1 VRLGPAAQS
10 VSGQSWRRLALAAT
24 VALVAYLGWGIFRAG
39 LNEVPA
45 GRGSTDIVFRQG
57 TVSGQRIKTRS
68 WTASYDR
75 LVSNAD
81 QTVLELQNVHDG
93 TIFRAGKPYLH
104 VRAAHMSV
112 NTITR
117 DFSIVGPLHVK
128 TVGAKPAR
136 WFDTTAA
143 QWEDS
148 AQRLTLSH
156 HVTIYSGAEHPLSVG
171 SLTFDVKT
179 GNVAMNDVAGQI
191 RFK

>member
-1 VRLGPAAQS
+1 MTRLPI
-10 VSGQSWRRLALAAT
+10 RRLALAAT
-24 VALVAYLGWGIFRAG
+24 LAFAAWVAWGIYRAG
-39 LNEVPA
+39 VDETPA
-45 GRGSTDIVFRQG
+45 GRGSTDIVFRG
-57 TVSGQRIKTRS
+57 GKVSGQRIKTRS

-81 QTVLELQNVHDG
+81 QTVLEIQNVHDG

-104 VRAAHMSV
+104 VQAAHMSV

-128 TVGAKPAR
+128 TVASTPQR
-136 WFDTTAA
+136 SFDTTSA
-143 QWEDS
+143 QWNDS
-148 AQRLTLSH
+148 AQLLTLSN
-156 HVTIYSGAEHPLSVG
+156 HVTIYSGAEHPLNVG

-179 GNVAMNDVAGQI
+179 GNVAMTNVAGQV

>member
-1 VRLGPAAQS
+1 M
-10 VSGQSWRRLALAAT
+10 SGLQWRRFGLVAT
-24 VALVAYLGWGIFRAG
+24 VALLAYVGWGIFRAG
-39 LNEVPA
+39 LNELPA
-45 GRGSTDIVFRQG
+45 GRGSTDIVFREG

-81 QTVLELQNVHDG
+81 QTVLELQDVHDG
-93 TIFRAGKPYLH
+93 TIFRGGKPYLH
-104 VRAAHMSV
+104 VSAAHMSV

-128 TVGAKPAR
+128 TVDAKPAR

-143 QWEDS
+143 QWEDA
-148 AQRLTLSH
+148 AQRLTLPN
-156 HVTIYSGAEHPLSVG
+156 HVTIYSGSEHPLSVG
-171 SLTFDVKT
+171 NLTFDVKT

>member
-1 VRLGPAAQS
+1 MSTVR
-10 VSGQSWRRLALAAT
+10 WRRLGVGAA
-24 VALVAYLGWGIFRAG
+24 VALLAYTGWGIFRAG
-39 LNEVPA
+39 LNELPA
-45 GRGSTDIVFRQG
+45 GRGSTDIVFREG
-57 TVSGQRIKTRS
+57 TASGQRIKTRS

-93 TIFRAGKPYLH
+93 TIFRGGKPYLH

-117 DFSIVGPLHVK
+117 DFSIVGPLHVR
-128 TVGAKPAR
+128 TVDAKPAR

-148 AQRLTLSH
+148 AQRLILSH
-156 HVTIYSGAEHPLSVG
+156 HVTIYSGSEHPLSVG
-171 SLTFDVKT
+171 NLTFDVRT
-179 GNVAMNDVAGQI
+179 GNVAMNDVAGQV